1 MSGTVGIDV
10 GGTYTDLY
18 FSGDDGRV
26 ERVIKVPSTP
36 KDPSVGLIDACAPP
50 RSSLPISD
58 QILHGTTIAT
68 NAVIEQRG
76 ARCALITTRFR
87 DVLELGR
94 RDRPNMYGL
103 TGIQRPLVPRD
114 PALGSR

>member
-36 KDPSVGLIDACAPP
+36 KDPSVGVIDALRAAAIKPAD
-50 RSSLPISD
+50 LA

-68 NAVIEQRG
+68 NAVIVRPV
-76 ARCALITTRFR
+76 ARCALITTHGFLGA
-87 DVLELGR
+87 LELC
-94 RDRPNMYGL
+94 PP
-103 TGIQRPLVPRD
+103 IPP
-114 PALGSR
+114 